1 VKRSGS
7 DPTAAVV
14 FDVFGT
20 LLDVTASVEPAR
32 AALGGDA
39 ERLGELWRRKQ
50 LELSW
55 LRSLMGAYRNFD
67 ALTADALGWAM
78 AAMRVAEPGLAEVL
92 LEGWRRLP
100 AHADAAATLDGL
112 RGCGAGLAP
121 LSTGT
126 EATVRTALD
135 KAGLL
140 GRLGLAPS
148 FEPAGI
154 FEPAAEVDRLANA
167 APEHAASRIGFF
179 TADPRDA
186 HAGAWG
192 RSRSLDVD
200 RSGPTDEPAPGCPA
214 SRFGALAELL
224 MLWLR

>member
-1 VKRSGS
+1 VNRTGSPPTEAALCDGSGTS
-7 DPTAAVV
+7 
-14 FDVFGT
+14 
-20 LLDVTASVEPAR
+20 LDVTAGPDPDR

-39 ERLGELWRRKQ
+39 ERLGELRRRKQ
-50 LELSW
+50 REVGW
-55 LRSLMGAYRNFD
+55 LRSPMSGGRYCD
-67 ALTADALGWAM
+67 ALLAHTLGRATAAI
-78 AAMRVAEPGLAEVL
+78 RVAQPGPAAVQLG
-92 LEGWRRLP
+92 GWRRLP

-112 RGCGAGLAP
+112 RGCGPGLAP